1 MKKCDKDGAYWNAK
15 EKQRQRKK
23 TKGVF
28 SLRKPEKKLKVSADR
43 EKGGV
48 IHYEKFTILV

>member
-48 IHYEKFTILV
+48 IHYEKFTMLV